1 MASLFVGHAAQKSK
15 LHNLQYDEGDNHM
28 AEAETETV
36 LLKCQ
41 TDLKFVYLF
50 CQTDTFLFVIET
62 PIRKCKHPF
71 SRNEHLQNVEH

>member
-1 MASLFVGHAAQKSK
+1 MASLFVGHATQKSK

-41 TDLKFVYLF
+41 RETWNLFIYSVRPTHSYL
-50 CQTDTFLFVIET
+50 
-62 PIRKCKHPF
+62 
-71 SRNEHLQNVEH
+71 